1 MNIRPY
7 QVSDAESVS
16 ALWDEVFPN
25 NPSHSS
31 SKLVISQK
39 LAVQPELFLVAEIN
53 SVIVGTIMAGYDG
66 HRGWLYTVAVNPHYQ
81 RQGIGS
87 KLVRHAERLL
97 IAMGCLKINLQ
108 VRVSNAEVVEFYR
121 KLGYLVEERIS
132 MGKLVA

>member
-7 QVSDAESVS
+7 QESDAESVI
-16 ALWDEVFPN
+16 ALWNEVFPN

-31 SKLVISQK
+31 PKLIISQK
-39 LAVQPELFLVAEIN
+39 LAVQPELFFITEI
-53 SVIVGTIMAGYDG
+53 SFVILSTIIAGYDG
-66 HRGWLYTVAVNPHYQ
+66 HRGWLYTVAVSPNYQ

-87 KLVRHAERLL
+87 KLMRHAERIL

-121 KLGYLVEERIS
+121 KLGYLVEERVS
-132 MGKLVA
+132 MGKLIA

>member
-16 ALWDEVFPN
+16 ALWDQAFPN

-31 SKLVISQK
+31 AKLVISQK

-66 HRGWLYTVAVNPHYQ
+66 HRGWLYTVAVNPDYQ

-87 KLVRHAERLL
+87 KLVRHAEKLL